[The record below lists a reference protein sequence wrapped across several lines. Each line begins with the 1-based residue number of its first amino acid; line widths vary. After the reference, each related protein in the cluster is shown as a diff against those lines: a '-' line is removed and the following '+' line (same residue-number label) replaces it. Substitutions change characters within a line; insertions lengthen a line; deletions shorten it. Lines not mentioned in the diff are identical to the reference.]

1 MRRTKAS
8 RNRLVIF
15 SPPILTALQAGACAH
30 LSTALCNF
38 HPQGVWKRCV
48 ALHVPDALR
57 PAGACVRRDKRGQRS
72 GIAAAD
78 NALASPDP
86 LLGVT
91 QKKLGSHA
99 RHRHLAVAMY
109 LRPGVN
115 P

>member
-1 MRRTKAS
+1 MRLRPCAPLAHVSGATSGAS
-8 RNRLVIF
+8 
-15 SPPILTALQAGACAH
+15 P
-30 LSTALCNF
+30 
-38 HPQGVWKRCV
+38 V
-48 ALHVPDALR
+48 ALPLPTTRWPV
-57 PAGACVRRDKRGQRS
+57 
-72 GIAAAD
+72 
-78 NALASPDP
+78 PDP